1 MNKGVTEREIN
12 LFDMLWAVCQKW
24 RSILAAAV
32 ILAVLAGGFSYA
44 KSVQA
49 AKAPKTEVTPET
61 VAEGLTAAE
70 KNAADVYVDYLQIY
84 TEQQI
89 YNKTAPIMQL
99 DASAFYKGE
108 ISYYVDNYFEVEYP
122 VMEKNNNILAI
133 VNAYKAGL
141 NTEDMAEQVREIL
154 GTGEDNS
161 YVMELIDS
169 NNVYNTSVEFEEDK
183 GLLTIFVYAS
193 DADTCNGLMN
203 AVKENI
209 EKNTQ
214 NVKNSLGAHDMTL
227 IQDNCQY
234 TSDSEILAYQ
244 KLNIDKL
251 QSFVTNQTNLFA
263 KFNDTQKKYIELCE
277 QKAESS
283 VETEEVVEATPAV
296 SKKLIVLGFLGGAFL
311 MFALWALV
319 YILSNKLRLEDNFEK
334 IFACKLLGNVS
345 MGNSGKKKWFAFI
358 DRMFEKLRHFN
369 QRYFETEE
377 ALDMVAA
384 NIRIAMQKAESK
396 KVMMT
401 GAVCGEE
408 EKKVSEALAA
418 RLKKDG
424 IEIICESPVLYNAES
439 LEKLVE
445 TGYVV
450 LVEKAEKSLYQEVAR
465 EIEIC
470 IQQEVSLIGTVVVY

>member
-1 MNKGVTEREIN
+1 MNKAIAEREIN

-32 ILAVLAGGFSYA
+32 IFAVLAGGFSYV
-44 KSVQA
+44 KSAQA
-49 AKAPKTEVTPET
+49 AKVEKAEVTSET
-61 VAEGLTAAE
+61 VAENLTAAE

-84 TEQQI
+84 KEQQM

-108 ISYYVDNYFEVEYP
+108 ISYYVDNYYEVEYP
-122 VMEKNNNILAI
+122 IIEKNNNILAI
-133 VNAYKAGL
+133 INAYKAGL
-141 NTEDMAEQVREIL
+141 NNEDMAQQVREIL

-169 NNVYNTSVEFEEDK
+169 NNVYNTSIEFEEEK
-183 GLLTIFVYAS
+183 GLLTIFVYAP
-193 DADTCNGLMN
+193 DADICSQLMN
-203 AVKENI
+203 VVKENI
-209 EKNTQ
+209 EKHKQ
-214 NVKNSLGAHDMTL
+214 DVKSSFGAHDMTL
-227 IQDNCQY
+227 IQDNYQY

-263 KFNDTQKKYIELCE
+263 KFNDVQKNYIALCE
-277 QKAESS
+277 QKAKAS
-283 VETEEVVEATPAV
+283 VETEERVVTTPTV
-296 SKKLIVLGFLGGAFL
+296 SKKLIVLGFLAGAFL

-319 YILSNKLRLEDNFEK
+319 YILSNKLRLEDDFEQ
-334 IFACKLLGNVS
+334 IFDSKLLGNVPV
-345 MGNSGKKKWFAFI
+345 NDKKKKWFGFI
-358 DRMFEKLRHFN
+358 DKLFEKLRHFN

-384 NIRIAMQKAESK
+384 NIRIAMQRADAKR
-396 KVMMT
+396 VMIT
-401 GAVCGEE
+401 GAVSGEE
-408 EKKVSEALAA
+408 EKKVAEALAD

-424 IEIICESPVLYNAES
+424 IEIVCESPVLYNAES
-439 LEKLVE
+439 LEKLVA

-470 IQQEVSLIGTVVVY
+470 KQQEVNLIGSVVVY